1 MCSFGPGGDALG
13 APYGGLFA
21 EVPARAVERGQL
33 ARDLDLEVLAE
44 VFPALA
50 HQRVRVTEDDVVR
63 IVDTVLLPA
72 LDVRR

>member
-1 MCSFGPGGDALG
+1 MCSSGLVATPSVRPTAGCSRRSRPGPSSG
-13 APYGGLFA
+13 
-21 EVPARAVERGQL
+21 GQL